1 MATKPDTSA
10 TENPVPAEPS
20 STEIDDY
27 SATFDALAAEL
38 TPPAAKEAT
47 TTEAPPKETV
57 PAEVAPVAAVETP
70 PAEKPETTPE
80 GAKPAEEKPAVE
92 PSPELTAALAKI
104 AELEA
109 AKPAAPAVTI
119 PAPAA
124 EPDKPLYTAEEQ
136 AAISAYE
143 KDWPEI
149 KVAEQLVRRAEY
161 NFLVDH
167 IFTQITSR
175 YDHLLEFA
183 ESVSTDT
190 QYAKIVELV
199 PDYPSVRDATLAWVD
214 KQPAYLKDAYT
225 KVVTS
230 GSPNDVADL
239 IGRFKKETNYQAPAA
254 AIPAA
259 SAATPA
265 APATGMLEATPA
277 AKKAAAAL
285 TIVPSV
291 RSEQVAGPDPNDFDS
306 AFREFSTASK

>member
-109 AKPAAPAVTI
+109 AKPAE

-124 EPDKPLYTAEEQ
+124 PDVVQEKPTYTAEEQ

-149 KVAEQLVRRAEY
+149 KSAEQLIRRAEY
-161 NFLVDH
+161 NFIVDH
-167 IFTQITSR
+167 IFKQITGR

-183 ESVSTDT
+183 ETVSTDT
-190 QYAKIVELV
+190 QYAKIVALV
-199 PDYPSVRDATLAWVD
+199 PDYPVVRDATLAWVD

-225 KVVTS
+225 KVVAS

-254 AIPAA
+254 ATTAVVPAA
-259 SAATPA
+259 TATVAAAMPEITPA
-265 APATGMLEATPA
+265 ARKAT
-277 AKKAAAAL
+277 AAL

-291 RSEQVAGPDPNDFDS
+291 RSEQVAGPDPNDFDG
-306 AFREFSTASK
+306 AFKEFSTGTK